1 MWVMRKLIPSAAV
14 VSVAALLTLSATASA
29 EFIEVGK
36 FDSAVKP
43 GCPGTPCFAIS
54 RTTGFQARA
63 GNTTTPMAAT
73 KAGRIVAWTISLGKP
88 NSKQIDF
95 FDSKLG
101 GVSQAQITVLQRS
114 SDRKKKTTYTV
125 VAQGE
130 ATKLEPY
137 FGRTATFALRR
148 SIAVK
153 KNQVI
158 ALTVPT
164 WAPALATGQAS
175 EVSWRAARTKAQ
187 CEDTQVQTAQ
197 GEVKDSAAYDC
208 LYKTARLTY
217 SVTMVATPARG

>member
-1 MWVMRKLIPSAAV
+1 MWVMRKRILPAAV
-14 VSVAALLTLSATASA
+14 LSVAALLTLSASASA
-29 EFIEVGK
+29 EFIEIGK

-54 RTTGFQARA
+54 RTTGYQARA
-63 GNTTTPMAAT
+63 GNAATPMAAT
-73 KAGRIVAWTISLGKP
+73 KSGRIVAWTISLGRP

-101 GVSQAQITVLQRS
+101 GVSQAQISILQRS
-114 SDRKKKTTYTV
+114 SDRRKKTTYAV

-130 ATKLEPY
+130 AMKLEPY

-148 SIAVK
+148 SIPVK

-175 EVSWRAARTKAQ
+175 DVSWRASRTRAQ
-187 CEDTQVQTAQ
+187 CDDTQGQTAQ
-197 GEVKDSAAYDC
+197 LKVKDSAAYDC

-217 SVTMVATPARG
+217 SVTMVATPPRR

>member
-1 MWVMRKLIPSAAV
+1 MWVMRKSIPSVAV
-14 VSVAALLTLSATASA
+14 LSVAALLTLSASASA
-29 EFIEVGK
+29 EFIEIGK

-54 RTTGFQARA
+54 RTTGYQARA
-63 GNTTTPMAAT
+63 GNAATPMAAP
-73 KAGRIVAWTISLGKP
+73 KSGRIVAWTIALGRP

-101 GVSQAQITVLQRS
+101 GVSQAQISILQRS
-114 SDRKKKTTYTV
+114 SDRRKKTTHTV

-148 SIAVK
+148 SIPVK

-164 WAPALATGQAS
+164 WAPSLATGQAS
-175 EVSWRAARTKAQ
+175 DVSWRASRTRAQ
-187 CEDTQVQTAQ
+187 CEDTQGQTAQ
-197 GEVKDSAAYDC
+197 LKIKDVAAYDC

-217 SVTMVATPARG
+217 SVTMVATTPRR